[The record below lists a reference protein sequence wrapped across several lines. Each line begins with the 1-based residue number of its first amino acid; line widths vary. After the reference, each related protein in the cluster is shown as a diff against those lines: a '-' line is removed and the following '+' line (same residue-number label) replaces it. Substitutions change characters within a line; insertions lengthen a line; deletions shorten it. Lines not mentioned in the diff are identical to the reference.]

1 MSAVP
6 LATVPMRVEGT
17 VHAERPGWASPPG
30 GTGVTETYLA
40 ASRVSV
46 LHGLAEGDVYRN
58 GQNSWS
64 PTGWRGLAQAPLR
77 VADPRR
83 RQTADDT
90 GWDDP
95 LRHHSSW
102 LISVTDG
109 SAAYLLGCLE
119 GDTPRLHADRDV
131 LAAWTETGRPA
142 TWVLLSG
149 AEDAVFTRYRDLL
162 ADRYGVLDQDPGT
175 VWSSWYSLYETVS
188 RADLDK
194 IVPQLPEL
202 GFDTVQIDDGWE
214 QMVGDWTPNEKF
226 AAGMKDAAAMITD
239 HGMRP
244 GLWVAPFIALPGS
257 RVVRRNPQML
267 LRDADGAP
275 VRAGSNWGSH
285 YHTFDFTRPDAREM
299 LVETV
304 SRVVHDWGFT
314 YLKLD
319 FVNAGAVAGV
329 RAEDVDREAAYRS
342 AIQAV
347 RDAVG
352 PDVYLL
358 GSGAPVFPS
367 LGVLNAVR
375 TGPDVAPMWDNYAS
389 DDPSDAMARNAVF
402 NGVNRLWLR
411 GLIGIDPD
419 VVYFRRRR
427 NLLSDEQ
434 MGWLR
439 DCALLSAFRAVSDPP
454 EWIEPADL
462 PALREF
468 LAGAPATERVGRY
481 RYRIGS
487 RLVDFAP
494 AIDGGSA
501 PYPI

>member
-1 MSAVP
+1 MSAETQ
-6 LATVPMRVEGT
+6 ATVPMRLAGT
-17 VHAERPGWASPPG
+17 VCAERPSWARPA
-30 GTGVTETYLA
+30 TGVAETFLS

-64 PTGWRGLAQAPLR
+64 PTGWRRLAQEPLR
-77 VADPRR
+77 VADGRR

-95 LRHHSSW
+95 ARHHASW
-102 LISVTDG
+102 MMTVTDG
-109 SAAYLLGCLE
+109 ATAHLLGCLE
-119 GDTPRLHADRDV
+119 GETPRLHADRDV
-131 LAAWTETGRPA
+131 LVAWTETGRDA
-142 TWVLLSG
+142 SWVLLTG
-149 AEDAVFTRYRDLL
+149 TEDEVFSRYRDLL
-162 ADRYGVLDQDPGT
+162 ADRYGVRGEDPGT

-214 QMVGDWTPNEKF
+214 EIVGDWTPNEKF
-226 AAGMKDAAAMITD
+226 AAGMKDAAGAITD
-239 HGMRP
+239 RGMRP
-244 GLWVAPFIALPGS
+244 GLWIAPFIALPQS
-257 RVVRRNPQML
+257 RVVRENPQML
-267 LRDADGAP
+267 LRDVDGAP
-275 VRAGSNWGSH
+275 VRAGSNWGTD
-285 YHTFDFTRPDAREM
+285 YYTFDFTRQDARDF
-299 LVETV
+299 LVDTV
-304 SRVVHDWGFT
+304 TRAVDWGFS

-319 FVNAGAVAGV
+319 FINAGAVAGV
-329 RAEDVDREAAYRS
+329 RAEDVDRETAYRS
-342 AIQAV
+342 AIELI

-402 NGVNRLWLR
+402 NGVNRLWMR
-411 GLIGIDPD
+411 GLIGLDPD

-434 MGWLR
+434 MQWLR

-468 LAGAPATERVGRY
+468 LAEAPTTERVDRY

-487 RLVDFAP
+487 RLVDFGP
-494 AIDGGSA
+494 AIDGGSGQ
-501 PYPI
+501 YPL